1 MRTLGPRGGDGTRRI
16 SELDEGFAVC
26 WLSFHL
32 AGFIK
37 PPIQRPRKREQMG
50 ISTRGRI
57 VTWSFHLSAR
67 TDPRGIK
74 GRGQPREEGRGKSR
88 EQSGN
93 LYRFSSLFQRES
105 AKRRPAKLGTRP
117 PPVCLPACLQTAC
130 PLSPAPADFAGDNR

>member
-93 LYRFSSLFQRES
+93 LYRFSSLFSTRERETTPRKTWHT
-105 AKRRPAKLGTRP
+105 AAA
-117 PPVCLPACLQTAC
+117 CLPACL
-130 PLSPAPADFAGDNR
+130 PADGMSPLPRAC